1 MESSSSG
8 CVICGVSCQP
18 KLIFNATSLVI
29 LAVST
34 TAPNPLQAINA
45 LHSRALQFPPWVD
58 STFLRYT
65 LIVHPKNSPLSDEE
79 YVSVI
84 FVPFVPQLIPDRA
97 GALFNAVKKQYGL
110 HSYLLPLNLPATPP
124 PPVPVPALIP
134 RLPPQPSPDAS
145 VAKPLNPDLNEPTS
159 PTFPTVLNTLRME
172 ENDIKHTA
180 RFTREFVVMSLVP
193 WMEKCVLDWNE
204 TVRYLPRKTLFL
216 I

>member
-8 CVICGVSCQP
+8 YVICGVSCQP
-18 KLIFNATSLVI
+18 KLISNATSLVI

-58 STFLRYT
+58 TTFLRYT

-84 FVPFVPQLIPDRA
+84 FVPFVPQLTPDRA

-124 PPVPVPALIP
+124 PPVPVPALVP

-180 RFTREFVVMSLVP
+180 RFTREFLVMSLVP